1 MPIKSPPKST
11 ASGNTSIR
19 PTQDVTT
26 PRADTTPRPG
36 FDSFST
42 IGLPARPHGPT
53 GDADLN
59 AISPAPTVTVHPSPS
74 PAETA
79 RPVDLPLEQ
88 YQVMAPVGLPVANAE
103 GLRIYRG
110 RPYVDVVDVGTVL
123 VAKDADSGLF
133 RARLSSESKPS
144 GPALLRDPD
153 SGQWHRLDDF
163 EPITFPLSD
172 TRLAPFRTPFAFNHI
187 HPDSD
192 GLHRFDGKLYASIDN
207 HAYQVLH
214 DPDASTPLANVMR
227 IVRSDD
233 PVASDSANVYVAT
246 RPGRSEPIVLDA
258 IQGWV
263 GTTVAGAGGMKR
275 SDSTDASAGPG
286 IRDRLCMALN
296 RLRSP
301 QSRAKKLFPDH
312 TDEELGRFIESLGND
327 VTGGLTRRENAYKSL
342 KIELDAWLRQS
353 VSASPPVFRQPRATD
368 RPKPEAL
375 LASSE
380 RRHSLARSR
389 ERATAGAESGFQPRS
404 APDPAIGRLV
414 RLRQYIARQLLRSGR
429 SAYQRF
435 NP

>member
-19 PTQDVTT
+19 PAPDVTT
-26 PRADTTPRPG
+26 PRVDTTPRPG
-36 FDSFST
+36 FDSFNT
-42 IGLPARPHGPT
+42 NGLPARPLTPT

-74 PAETA
+74 PAQTV

-88 YQVMAPVGLPVANAE
+88 YRIMAPVGLPAANAE
-103 GLRIYRG
+103 GFRIYRG
-110 RPYVDVVDVGTVL
+110 RPYVDVVDVGIVQ

-153 SGQWHRLDDF
+153 SGRWHRLDEF

-172 TRLAPFRTPFAFNHI
+172 SRLAPFRTPLAFNHI
-187 HPDSD
+187 DPDSD

-214 DPDASTPLANVMR
+214 DPDASTPLATVMR

-233 PVASDSANVYVAT
+233 PIASDSANVYVAT

-286 IRDRLCMALN
+286 IRDRLSMAFN

-342 KIELDAWLRQS
+342 KIELNAWLRQS
-353 VSASPPVFRQPRATD
+353 VSASPPAFRQPTRN
-368 RPKPEAL
+368 RSPK
-375 LASSE
+375 
-380 RRHSLARSR
+380 
-389 ERATAGAESGFQPRS
+389 
-404 APDPAIGRLV
+404 V
-414 RLRQYIARQLLRSGR
+414 
-429 SAYQRF
+429 
-435 NP
+435 